1 MITNQEFEILV
12 NMSESSILDFK
23 TKIYDFD
30 SDKEKATTDFVKDV
44 ISFINTIKNQSAFII
59 IGIEEKDN
67 GDKVFHGLDKNID
80 DAVFQ
85 DKVKDKIFPRP
96 VFSFN
101 KIHYKNKDYGI
112 FEFLIQKYPSPLSTT
127 VKLKGLEIGKYYFRR
142 GTSNSVAIGQEVI
155 RISDWL
161 RSIPDAND
169 IETLTKNVTRLLK
182 TLTESR
188 TKISVVIADLLDLAK
203 RFNLQE
209 VIQFCSLELK
219 GFHGLDM
226 EEEHE
231 DTKYRLQRV
240 FMSLHKIEISPF
252 SYEAITES
260 SIKKEME
267 KNKDFI
273 ESNLLFSY
281 SISEIE
287 KSIESLDQNPQA
299 SYATMEIDSSQVLPE
314 SKSGKHYPIYF
325 YIFESNF
332 RNLYQSI
339 RQKTIDLLMTI

>member
-1 MITNQEFEILV
+1 MITKQDFETLV

-30 SDKEKATTDFVKDV
+30 AEKDKATADFVKDV
-44 ISFINTIKNQSAFII
+44 ISFINTIKNQSAYII
-59 IGIEEKDN
+59 IGIEENDN

-96 VFSFN
+96 VFSFA
-101 KIHYKNKDYGI
+101 KIQYKNKDYGI
-112 FEFLIQKYPSPLSTT
+112 IEFPIQKYPSPLSTT

-142 GTSNSVAIGQEVI
+142 GTSNSEAIGQEVI

-169 IETLTKNVTRLLK
+169 IETLSKNVTRLLK
-182 TLTESR
+182 TLTESKI
-188 TKISVVIADLLDLAK
+188 KISVVLADLLDLAK
-203 RFNLQE
+203 SYNLQE
-209 VIQFCSLELK
+209 LIKFCSLELK
-219 GFHGLDM
+219 GFSGSDIDG
-226 EEEHE
+226 EQENA
-231 DTKYRLQRV
+231 KYRIQRV
-240 FMSLHKIEISPF
+240 FMSIHKIEINPY
-252 SYEAITES
+252 SYEIITES
-260 SIKKEME
+260 SIKNEME
-267 KNKDFI
+267 KNEDFL
-273 ESNLLFSY
+273 ESNLLFSH

-287 KSIESLDQNPQA
+287 KDIDRLDQDPKTT
-299 SYATMEIDSSQVLPE
+299 YATIEMDSSLVLPE
-314 SKSGKHYPIYF
+314 RKSGKHYPIYF

-339 RQKTIDLLMTI
+339 RQKTIDYLMTL